1 MNDKDLRSHV
11 LKKIRRSPG
20 ASASTVLEEFGV
32 NHGQA
37 RADIAVFSDL
47 IHGYELKSDL
57 DSLERLGNQVRAYS
71 ECFDKVTLV
80 TSYKLAGRALHMTPT
95 WWGVLLAHEGRL
107 RGIKLAEARRAIKN
121 PALNPIALSRLLW
134 RDEAM
139 DLLKRFSAQ
148 TGLLSK
154 PRKELYER
162 LAETVPLSD
171 IRAHVIACI
180 KNRKWSRAAGR
191 SR

>member
-1 MNDKDLRSHV
+1 M
-11 LKKIRRSPG
+11 LKKIRRPPRG
-20 ASASTVLEEFGV
+20 NTLTVLEEFGV

-37 RADIAVFSDL
+37 RADIAVFSDF

-57 DSLERLGNQVRAYS
+57 DSLDRLENQVRAYS

-80 TSYKLAGRALHMTPT
+80 TSYRLAGRALHMTPT

-107 RGIKLAEARRAIKN
+107 RGIKLSEARRAIKN

-139 DLLKRFSAQ
+139 ELLKRFSAQ
-148 TGLLSK
+148 AGLLSK
-154 PRKELYER
+154 PRKELYDR
-162 LAETVPLSD
+162 LGEAVPLPD

-180 KNRKWSRAAGR
+180 KNRKWSRVAGR
-191 SR
+191 SK